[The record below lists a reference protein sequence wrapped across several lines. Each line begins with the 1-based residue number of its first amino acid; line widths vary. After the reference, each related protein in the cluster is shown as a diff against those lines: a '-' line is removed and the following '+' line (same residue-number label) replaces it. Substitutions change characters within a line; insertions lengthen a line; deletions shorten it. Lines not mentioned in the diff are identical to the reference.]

1 LRTLQY
7 ECLLPGMGVTLGV
20 TSLRPILVGSKMSDT
35 ENGKVT
41 IENEREK
48 EREKAFGRR
57 DSIVRTP
64 PSHVVFD
71 TKDTEEVFILDDE
84 LNKEDSHETGIGAAD
99 TPGKNPSKKRKAAE
113 SPTVT
118 QMRDPE
124 PSSNMQRLKQKAERT
139 EKFCKENRN
148 VHKDIKGLASELFSY
163 TKMVPKEQQ
172 QGKSLLARMD
182 EELLELKKG
191 NRMRR

>member
-1 LRTLQY
+1 
-7 ECLLPGMGVTLGV
+7 
-20 TSLRPILVGSKMSDT
+20 
-35 ENGKVT
+35 
-41 IENEREK
+41 
-48 EREKAFGRR
+48 
-57 DSIVRTP
+57 
-64 PSHVVFD
+64 
-71 TKDTEEVFILDDE
+71 
-84 LNKEDSHETGIGAAD
+84 
-99 TPGKNPSKKRKAAE
+99 
-113 SPTVT
+113 
-118 QMRDPE
+118 
-124 PSSNMQRLKQKAERT
+124 MQRLKQKAERT